1 MTAAAEA
8 LPDPAALEAAAAAG
22 NEEECQRLMLAV
34 LDHGTGSIGDGDGES
49 DKDSSLSLSK
59 RIEQSV
65 KWFENGLGQVVANSS
80 SESSSEWIEDTLVDC
95 LWLSGSTLTSLPWS
109 IPSNSPDGSKAS
121 PKNTTGVAESSQTF
135 HPSVR
140 ALIVVVRALLS
151 ASFWNQE
158 SSVRFARKLQE
169 NWFPNLLERV
179 DIIKVTVT
187 ASDKAKSNTG
197 TPGNADD
204 LMKRLRQYNTATNYK
219 LQKYNLLQEESEGY
233 SKVLQYLCS
242 GYVSE
247 NNNDR
252 SFLWQLVGTF
262 ELDPNRVLDLS
273 LDVLEAKLKA
283 ANSKL
288 GNTNDSCPPV
298 LTNNIRW
305 LLDVIRD
312 CSTDKLPALLRF
324 KLKRTNAPVQDSSF
338 LLETIAVLV
347 CDEDPIMNL
356 KTFVEDY
363 FEPTLGPNIETAYG
377 IFRKKERDRVL
388 ALSRVSLSGN
398 TNNKENPKQIELA
411 NKLRLAIGKLK
422 LRNISDGTSSIDT
435 EEMGDKNDESNGKIL
450 SLLLILI
457 RWGEWER
464 VKPLLSSSTSSS
476 YSLSAPPLS
485 LWSKL
490 CCLMPDTFGSALLD
504 VAEACLEKA
513 SSSSRVPKLNN
524 KNSTLFSHSENPNAE
539 EGDCELTTISTT
551 SDLRNFVRSISD
563 PLFCL
568 IPSGCIKSRP
578 VLYCNLCRL
587 LRLTLTK
594 LVTESKSSS
603 YVSVPQDIF
612 SFFNEFL
619 VPSLSLFPSNPAIST
634 ELWSVLKLLPYDI
647 RYRLYEGWKG
657 SGLEKGGLIGG
668 GSKPLPNVESEMVA
682 GKAARYSL
690 KRLSKDNIRDMSRQ
704 LAKVTHSNPLV
715 VFATIL
721 SQIESY
727 DNMVE
732 VMVEAQR
739 FVNALG
745 LDVLGHCVLGRLSG
759 TSGGVNRSRLKGRKH
774 CRTNCN
780 EIVNHGT
787 TYLLEQSQNLLRE
800 LFWCPTTLIEAIC
813 SQTIT
818 RNKCYFGSL
827 TFSLHL

>member
-1 MTAAAEA
+1 MTAASETTPVS
-8 LPDPAALEAAAAAG
+8 LPNPEALEAAVTTG
-22 NEEECQRLMLAV
+22 NEDECRRLILTA
-34 LDHGTGSIGDGDGES
+34 LNHGTKAIGDNDDEFKE
-49 DKDSSLSLSK
+49 DVSLSLSK
-59 RIEQSV
+59 RIEQTV
-65 KWFENGLGQVVANSS
+65 NWFESCFGKVVANSS
-80 SESSSEWIEDTLVDC
+80 SESSPEWIEDTLVDC
-95 LWLSGSTLTSLPWS
+95 LWLLGSTLTSIPWTTPLKS
-109 IPSNSPDGSKAS
+109 SDNSKESQKKTAE
-121 PKNTTGVAESSQTF
+121 VADSSQTF

-140 ALIVVVRALLS
+140 VLIVVVRALLS

-158 SSVRFARKLQE
+158 SSVRFAQKLQE

-179 DIIKVTVT
+179 DIIKVTAAT
-187 ASDKAKSNTG
+187 SNKAG

-233 SKVLQYLCS
+233 SKMLQYLCT
-242 GYVSE
+242 GHASE
-247 NNNDR
+247 TNSDR

-262 ELDPNRVLDLS
+262 ELDPNRILDLS
-273 LDVLEAKLKA
+273 LDVLEAKLKV
-283 ANSKL
+283 SKSKQ
-288 GNTNDSCPPV
+288 GSTNGCRPPKM
-298 LTNNIRW
+298 TSEIWW

-324 KLKRTNAPVQDSSF
+324 KLKRPNAAAQNSTF

-347 CDEDPIMNL
+347 CDADPIMDL
-356 KTFVEDY
+356 TTFLEDY
-363 FEPTLGPNIETAYG
+363 FEPTLKPNIETAYG
-377 IFRKKERDRVL
+377 IFRKKERDRVM

-398 TNNKENPKQIELA
+398 TNSKENPKQIELA
-411 NKLRLAIGKLK
+411 NKLRVAVGKLK
-422 LRNISDGTSSIDT
+422 LRSNRNGSGSMDAEDGD
-435 EEMGDKNDESNGKIL
+435 DESNGQVL

-457 RWGEWER
+457 RWGEWDR
-464 VKPLLSSSTSSS
+464 VKPLLSSSPSSS
-476 YSLSAPPLS
+476 YSLSTPPLS

-504 VAEACLEKA
+504 VAEIRLQKA
-513 SSSSRVPKLNN
+513 SDRYGSNVPKLNN
-524 KNSTLFSHSENPNAE
+524 RNSISSDGEMLNAE
-539 EGDCELTTISTT
+539 EDGCESKEISTIS
-551 SDLRNFVRSISD
+551 DLGIFVRSISD
-563 PLFCL
+563 PLSCL

-587 LRLTLTK
+587 LQLTLNK
-594 LVTESKSSS
+594 FVAESKSLSLTS
-603 YVSVPQDIF
+603 TPQDIF
-612 SFFNEFL
+612 SFINEFL

-647 RYRLYEGWKG
+647 RYKLYEGWKG
-657 SGLEKGGLIGG
+657 SGLEKAGLIGG
-668 GSKPLPNVESEMVA
+668 GSKPLPNVESEMLA

-739 FVNALG
+739 FVNPLG

-759 TSGGVNRSRLKGRKH
+759 TSGGVNRSRLKGRKN
-774 CRTNCN
+774 NCTYFN
-780 EIVNHGT
+780 EITKHQRSSAINVFVMPND
-787 TYLLEQSQNLLRE
+787 
-800 LFWCPTTLIEAIC
+800 LIGGI
-813 SQTIT
+813 
-818 RNKCYFGSL
+818 R
-827 TFSLHL
+827 